1 MHGGIKMKN
10 TASLVQDSK
19 FITKASIILLP
30 YNLEYRYITFCFL
43 SMGLQVVSCFPHDK
57 LVFYEYSYT
66 SYEYMCQ
73 AFFQSGYPGKE
84 FLTDTSTKEVYYC
97 KQCCDKQ

>member
-30 YNLEYRYITFCFL
+30 YNLEYRYITFILLFLSDGPLGCFL
-43 SMGLQVVSCFPHDK
+43 FSS
-57 LVFYEYSYT
+57 
-66 SYEYMCQ
+66 
-73 AFFQSGYPGKE
+73 
-84 FLTDTSTKEVYYC
+84 
-97 KQCCDKQ
+97 